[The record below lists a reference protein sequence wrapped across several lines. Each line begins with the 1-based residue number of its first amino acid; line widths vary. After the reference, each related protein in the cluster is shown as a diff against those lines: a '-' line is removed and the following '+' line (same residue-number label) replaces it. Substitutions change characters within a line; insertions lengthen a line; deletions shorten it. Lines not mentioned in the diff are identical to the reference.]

1 MLRHTIPALISLVLA
16 SACATDSEDTAVP
29 REAAHSGPLVGRTIE
44 FALDVDALD
53 DGTMHS
59 IAQRIEQQTGAESV
73 SIEVKKSP
81 DDGTTVVVQ
90 TWGRAAITNDALA
103 ADLRGQFPALKNA
116 MIAINPLE
124 GDGPGDGPTRGLGE
138 IDVDKD
144 EDPEVVKQQV
154 IEQLRAKGV
163 QGDVEVHV
171 DDHDDGKREVR
182 VEVKDEK
189 HLTAPQ

>member
-1 MLRHTIPALISLVLA
+1 MRKTLIPLFALLLA
-16 SACATDSEDTAVP
+16 TACANDSEDTTAP
-29 REAAHSGPLVGRTIE
+29 REAAHAGPLVGRTIE

-59 IAQRIEQQTGAESV
+59 IAQHIEQQTGAESV

-81 DDGTTVVVQ
+81 DDGTTVVMQV
-90 TWGRAAITNDALA
+90 WGRAAIADDAIT
-103 ADLRGQFPALKNA
+103 ADLRAKFPALKNA
-116 MIAINPLE
+116 MISINALE
-124 GDGPGDGPTRGLGE
+124 GDGPNGGHVGGLGDIE
-138 IDVDKD
+138 VDKD

-154 IEQLRAKGV
+154 LEQLRAKGV
-163 QGDVEVHV
+163 KGDVEVHI

-189 HLTAPQ
+189 HLTSPQ